1 MNLVFNVFLSLI
13 EDSPSKAINS
23 LYHKIFNTN
32 TEYSGLAAIGFENKE
47 IIKRLIENIKFF
59 PIFLKIEQFL
69 TVVSGFGYSEKEE
82 NYYTA
87 GSGYISSIVARY
99 KGQKHLFLLKVQKD
113 ECQIE
118 VYQEET
124 HIKTF
129 SSVTPDIVWNKIGIF
144 QKFSGSY
151 IFGITHKQVQKQ
163 LQNLKN
169 EEFLIC
175 TSNRWDN
182 QELMNEAFARHIK
195 SRKIPNTMNDWQKL
209 FLNWK
214 SQKSSI
220 ILFPKILESIY
231 PINYQFQD
239 KELSAW
245 RSMFRACG
253 CTDVTPY
260 HRKLSK
266 TEFWSN
272 AQDPQS
278 DQNTLSYLYHSDML
292 QIEPELFKKSLHSNK
307 CGAEGCI
314 RILSIIAEGF
324 SISQLKKNLAVGSD
338 TITNARKHARLYG
351 PGAPPF
357 EKPKRIVHKMAEIK
371 EQQFLWFFQDRAN
384 ISKSSYKIDP
394 KSNLPIC
401 YLHDQKSELWKKFE
415 ETYPNG
421 MKKTSFM
428 TRLTNATHLKYR
440 DDLGAL
446 CQICNDYGFES
457 FENLESI
464 VREDISEKK
473 NRFIYFYCD
482 NGRWVCAF
490 GKINSNGTLAH
501 NSCISHCLLYAFG
514 DCDQIHQTRCNKC
527 DQFFQLFNLLK
538 NQISNDKIQKLDE
551 IQEKLKYY
559 LSHQTRK
566 VYLNAQFK
574 PLLNSLDDNGAIMI
588 CDYKMKV
595 LPKSARETKSE
606 FFEKNTELNISAYD
620 HWSTDT
626 KQDSWF
632 TASSFEAVFD
642 SLEKKPKWICVI
654 SDNGPHYHNSEL
666 MAIIAHWYNW
676 YQIEIRSWTFL
687 EPGKAKTT
695 IDSHHAAVNEKTNQ
709 KIMNTLLKIKK
720 DITGIKKEISE
731 IHKSVDN
738 SKEKNKE
745 VEESYL
751 NKIAQTVL
759 KPFIETDMYPDIEK
773 LKEETKNYLNSN
785 DPEFLAK
792 CSEKKWDHL
801 FEKKIHGK
809 MLLKLRSMRGN
820 MVAKIKLAIFSTFG
834 EDSLPNINNNA
845 TQKDIMN
852 WKEKKEVR
860 KAFEKL
866 HKKINNDNDKETL
879 TYVDNSKE
887 KNKEVEESYLNKI
900 AQTVLKPFIETD
912 MYPDIEKL
920 KEETKNYLNLND
932 PEFLAKCSEK
942 KWDHLFEKKI
952 HGKMLL
958 KLRSMRGNMVAKI
971 KLAIFST
978 FGEDSLPNIN
988 NNATQKD
995 IMNWKEKKE
1004 KAFSNPDKVGKPLLV
1019 FAVGVI
1025 EIILNPDNGGIKV
1038 KDEIMK
1044 SKIRKN
1050 IDKIENGNI
1059 YISSSS
1065 LESSSESEK
1074 DNNDNSNEDNEDVG
1088 VIYIDS
1094 NEENDINLFQMDD
1107 ESEME

>member
-1 MNLVFNVFLSLI
+1 MSKRRRFDIELLELGFITTELHYGIFARDWFEITIYPIPKNPYKPGFQCFYDNYLSLI

-87 GSGYISSIVARY
+87 DSGYISSIVACY

-129 SSVTPDIVWNKIGIF
+129 SGVTPDIIWNKIGIF

-151 IFGITHKQVQKQ
+151 IFGITHEQVQKQ

-175 TSNRWDN
+175 NSNRWDN

-195 SRKIPNTMNDWQKL
+195 SRKIPNTINDWQKL

-253 CTDVTPY
+253 CTDVTPH

-266 TEFWSN
+266 TEFWKPVEIIKSSN
-272 AQDPQS
+272 
-278 DQNTLSYLYHSDML
+278 NN
-292 QIEPELFKKSLHSNK
+292 IWELFKKSFHSNK
-307 CGAEGCI
+307 REAEGCI

-338 TITNARKHARLYG
+338 TIMNARKHVRRYG
-351 PGAPPF
+351 P
-357 EKPKRIVHKMAEIK
+357 
-371 EQQFLWFFQDRAN
+371 DRAN
-384 ISKSSYKIDP
+384 ISQSSYKIDP

-428 TRLTNATHLKYR
+428 TRLINATHLKYR

-473 NRFIYFYCD
+473 IGLFIFIAIMEDGYVLLEDIILTHIDQLKRHMRRGYEEELE
-482 NGRWVCAF
+482 
-490 GKINSNGTLAH
+490 INSNGTLAH

-514 DCDQIHQTRCNKC
+514 DCDQIHQIRCNKC

-551 IQEKLKYY
+551 NQEKLKYY

-588 CDYKMKV
+588 CNYKMRV

-606 FFEKNTELNISAYD
+606 FF
-620 HWSTDT
+620 
-626 KQDSWF
+626 
-632 TASSFEAVFD
+632 
-642 SLEKKPKWICVI
+642 
-654 SDNGPHYHNSEL
+654 
-666 MAIIAHWYNW
+666 AH
-676 YQIEIRSWTFL
+676 
-687 EPGKAKTT
+687 
-695 IDSHHAAVNEKTNQ
+695 
-709 KIMNTLLKIKK
+709 M
-720 DITGIKKEISE
+720 ITGPQILEVQTYSE
-731 IHKSVDN
+731 VMQ
-738 SKEKNKE
+738 
-745 VEESYL
+745 VT
-751 NKIAQTVL
+751 A
-759 KPFIETDMYPDIEK
+759 
-773 LKEETKNYLNSN
+773 
-785 DPEFLAK
+785 
-792 CSEKKWDHL
+792 
-801 FEKKIHGK
+801 
-809 MLLKLRSMRGN
+809 
-820 MVAKIKLAIFSTFG
+820 
-834 EDSLPNINNNA
+834 
-845 TQKDIMN
+845 
-852 WKEKKEVR
+852 
-860 KAFEKL
+860 
-866 HKKINNDNDKETL
+866 
-879 TYVDNSKE
+879 
-887 KNKEVEESYLNKI
+887 
-900 AQTVLKPFIETD
+900 
-912 MYPDIEKL
+912 
-920 KEETKNYLNLND
+920 
-932 PEFLAKCSEK
+932 
-942 KWDHLFEKKI
+942 
-952 HGKMLL
+952 
-958 KLRSMRGNMVAKI
+958 
-971 KLAIFST
+971 
-978 FGEDSLPNIN
+978 
-988 NNATQKD
+988 
-995 IMNWKEKKE
+995 
-1004 KAFSNPDKVGKPLLV
+1004 
-1019 FAVGVI
+1019 
-1025 EIILNPDNGGIKV
+1025 
-1038 KDEIMK
+1038 
-1044 SKIRKN
+1044 
-1050 IDKIENGNI
+1050 
-1059 YISSSS
+1059 
-1065 LESSSESEK
+1065 
-1074 DNNDNSNEDNEDVG
+1074 
-1088 VIYIDS
+1088 
-1094 NEENDINLFQMDD
+1094 
-1107 ESEME
+1107 

>member
-1 MNLVFNVFLSLI
+1 MIDDSEFLIPFRQHMRVKCFLNSKRFEITIYPIPKNPYKPGFQCFCDNYLSLI

-59 PIFLKIEQFL
+59 LIFLKIEQFL

-124 HIKTF
+124 HIKIF
-129 SSVTPDIVWNKIGIF
+129 SGITPDIVWNKIGIF

-151 IFGITHKQVQKQ
+151 IFGITHQQVQKQ

-169 EEFLIC
+169 KEFLTC

-182 QELMNEAFARHIK
+182 QELMNEAFADILIQKQLQNLKNKEFLTCTSNRWD
-195 SRKIPNTMNDWQKL
+195 NQELMNEAFADI
-209 FLNWK
+209 LN
-214 SQKSSI
+214 
-220 ILFPKILESIY
+220 
-231 PINYQFQD
+231 

-253 CTDVTPY
+253 CTDVMPY

-292 QIEPELFKKSLHSNK
+292 QIEPVEIIKSSNNNIWELFKKSLHSNK

-324 SISQLKKNLAVGSD
+324 SISQLKKNLVVGSD
-338 TITNARKHARLYG
+338 TITNARKHARLYR

-357 EKPKRIVHKMAEIK
+357 EKPKKIVHKMAEIK
-371 EQQFLWFFQDRAN
+371 EQQFLWFFQDHAN
-384 ISKSSYKIDP
+384 ISQSSYKIDP
-394 KSNLPIC
+394 K
-401 YLHDQKSELWKKFE
+401 K
-415 ETYPNG
+415 TYPNG

-440 DDLGAL
+440 DDLGAF

-473 NRFIYFYCD
+473 NRVNQLKRHMRRGYEEELE
-482 NGRWVCAF
+482 
-490 GKINSNGTLAH
+490 INSNGTLAH

-574 PLLNSLDDNGAIMI
+574 PLLNSLDDNDQLKRHMRRGYEEELEINSNGTLAHNSCISHCLLYAFGDCDQIHQTRCNKCDQFFQLFNLLKNQISNNKIQKLDEIQEKLKYYLSHQTRKVYLNAQFKPLLNSLDDNGVIMI
-588 CDYKMKV
+588 CDYKMRV

-606 FFEKNTELNISAYD
+606 FFDLPNNIHDYSL
-620 HWSTDT
+620 SVL
-626 KQDSWF
+626 K
-632 TASSFEAVFD
+632 EAVPC
-642 SLEKKPKWICVI
+642 SLNNV
-654 SDNGPHYHNSEL
+654 SLFN
-666 MAIIAHWYNW
+666 
-676 YQIEIRSWTFL
+676 
-687 EPGKAKTT
+687 
-695 IDSHHAAVNEKTNQ
+695 
-709 KIMNTLLKIKK
+709 IKK
-720 DITGIKKEISE
+720 FAQKLLQFINAYRQGLNGQLANYVEKYKLYYRIPNVILEVKGIK
-731 IHKSVDN
+731 
-738 SKEKNKE
+738 
-745 VEESYL
+745 
-751 NKIAQTVL
+751 
-759 KPFIETDMYPDIEK
+759 
-773 LKEETKNYLNSN
+773 
-785 DPEFLAK
+785 
-792 CSEKKWDHL
+792 
-801 FEKKIHGK
+801 
-809 MLLKLRSMRGN
+809 
-820 MVAKIKLAIFSTFG
+820 
-834 EDSLPNINNNA
+834 
-845 TQKDIMN
+845 
-852 WKEKKEVR
+852 
-860 KAFEKL
+860 
-866 HKKINNDNDKETL
+866 
-879 TYVDNSKE
+879 
-887 KNKEVEESYLNKI
+887 
-900 AQTVLKPFIETD
+900 
-912 MYPDIEKL
+912 
-920 KEETKNYLNLND
+920 
-932 PEFLAKCSEK
+932 
-942 KWDHLFEKKI
+942 
-952 HGKMLL
+952 
-958 KLRSMRGNMVAKI
+958 
-971 KLAIFST
+971 
-978 FGEDSLPNIN
+978 
-988 NNATQKD
+988 
-995 IMNWKEKKE
+995 
-1004 KAFSNPDKVGKPLLV
+1004 
-1019 FAVGVI
+1019 
-1025 EIILNPDNGGIKV
+1025 
-1038 KDEIMK
+1038 
-1044 SKIRKN
+1044 
-1050 IDKIENGNI
+1050 
-1059 YISSSS
+1059 
-1065 LESSSESEK
+1065 
-1074 DNNDNSNEDNEDVG
+1074 
-1088 VIYIDS
+1088 
-1094 NEENDINLFQMDD
+1094 
-1107 ESEME
+1107 